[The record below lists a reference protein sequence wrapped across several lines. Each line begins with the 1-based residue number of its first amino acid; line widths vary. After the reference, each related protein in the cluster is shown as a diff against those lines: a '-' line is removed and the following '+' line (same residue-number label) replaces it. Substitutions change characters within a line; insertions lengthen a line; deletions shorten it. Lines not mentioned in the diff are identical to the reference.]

1 MPLVA
6 SKKPL
11 NATYRSDLTGP
22 ARVRYAEKV
31 RLCDNEDRFILRPGT
46 DTAGD
51 VDLFPEISYGDI
63 LNYLVFSAN
72 FLTLEEMKA
81 FKATEAHNYFTSG
94 WVKSLSAKQLQDD
107 KVLLLGRSAY
117 GRKGMFKNEILRSAS
132 KSHADG
138 LPFTKCAPQTR
149 MQVLLVLRSARF
161 IRASHRLR
169 RFTHNSFVR
178 SP

>member
-22 ARVRYAEKV
+22 TRVRYAEKV
-31 RLCDNEDRFILRPGT
+31 RLCDNEDPFMLRPGT
-46 DTAGD
+46 DGD

-94 WVKSLSAKQLQDD
+94 WVKSTPPK
-107 KVLLLGRSAY
+107 
-117 GRKGMFKNEILRSAS
+117 
-132 KSHADG
+132 
-138 LPFTKCAPQTR
+138 
-149 MQVLLVLRSARF
+149 
-161 IRASHRLR
+161 
-169 RFTHNSFVR
+169 
-178 SP
+178 

>member
-6 SKKPL
+6 SKIPL
-11 NATYRSDLTGP
+11 KATYRSDLTGP

-31 RLCDNEDRFILRPGT
+31 RLCDNEDPFMLRPGT

-63 LNYLVFSAN
+63 FNYLVFSAN
-72 FLTLEEMKA
+72 FLTLEEMMA

-107 KVLLLGRSAY
+107 KVLLLGEVSNQDLFYYFDGSRILH
-117 GRKGMFKNEILRSAS
+117 GMLE
-132 KSHADG
+132 
-138 LPFTKCAPQTR
+138 
-149 MQVLLVLRSARF
+149 
-161 IRASHRLR
+161 
-169 RFTHNSFVR
+169 
-178 SP
+178 

>member
-31 RLCDNEDRFILRPGT
+31 RLCDNEDPFMLRPGM

-81 FKATEAHNYFTSG
+81 FKSTEAHNYFTSG

-107 KVLLLGRSAY
+107 KVLLLGEVSSRDLFYYFVGS
-117 GRKGMFKNEILRSAS
+117 EILHGMLEIETVALEQLF
-132 KSHADG
+132 AVAG
-138 LPFTKCAPQTR
+138 Y
-149 MQVLLVLRSARF
+149 VLR
-161 IRASHRLR
+161 HDQQ
-169 RFTHNSFVR
+169 
-178 SP
+178 